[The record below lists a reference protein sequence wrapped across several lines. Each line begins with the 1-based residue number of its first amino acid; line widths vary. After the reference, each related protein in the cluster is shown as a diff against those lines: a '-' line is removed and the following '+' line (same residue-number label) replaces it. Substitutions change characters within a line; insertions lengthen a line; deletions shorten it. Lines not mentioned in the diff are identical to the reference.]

1 MKRSIVSLSCTVI
14 PRLGSRPSGAARG
27 SRYPALLRLHG
38 VPRRSLHQG
47 HVDAIRSILGGRGG
61 AVLSNSSDEARVD
74 ESSSAPHPDDGAGSD
89 LEAYTS
95 DWTKLYSGGTCVCF
109 PANTNEV
116 SRVLKYCDDHKI
128 GVVPQGGNTGL
139 VGGAVARNPHELII
153 SLRRMNRIIEI
164 DAASAVLYCEAG
176 CILES
181 LMQASEPLGFIVPLD
196 LGAKGSCQIGG
207 NVSTN
212 AGGLRVVRYGSMQ
225 ANVLGLEV
233 VLADGTVLDMLR
245 GLRKDN
251 CGYHLRH
258 LFVGAE
264 GSLGVVTKVAIQLFP
279 KPRNTMVMLFKVT

>member
-1 MKRSIVSLSCTVI
+1 V
-14 PRLGSRPSGAARG
+14 
-27 SRYPALLRLHG
+27 
-38 VPRRSLHQG
+38 RRHLHQG
-47 HVDAIRSILGGRGG
+47 HIDAIRSILGGRNG
-61 AVLSNSSDEARVD
+61 AVLSSSIQNASFKALTAV
-74 ESSSAPHPDDGAGSD
+74 PHPDDGAMDD

-95 DWTKLYSGGTCVCF
+95 DWTRLYSGGTCVCF
-109 PANTNEV
+109 PSDTTEV
-116 SRVLKYCDDHKI
+116 SRVLKYCNEQQI

-139 VGGAVARNPHELII
+139 VGGAVARNPHELIV

-164 DAASAVLYCEAG
+164 DVDSAVLYCEAG
-176 CILES
+176 CVLES
-181 LMQASEPLGFIVPLD
+181 LMQALEPHGLIVPLD

-233 VLADGTVLDMLR
+233 VLADGTIIDMLR

-264 GSLGVVTKVAIQLFP
+264 GSLGVVTKVAMQLFP
-279 KPRNTMVMLFKVT
+279 KPKNTMAILFKVRRRSALIILCD

>member
-1 MKRSIVSLSCTVI
+1 
-14 PRLGSRPSGAARG
+14 
-27 SRYPALLRLHG
+27 
-38 VPRRSLHQG
+38 
-47 HVDAIRSILGGRGG
+47 
-61 AVLSNSSDEARVD
+61 
-74 ESSSAPHPDDGAGSD
+74 
-89 LEAYTS
+89 
-95 DWTKLYSGGTCVCF
+95 
-109 PANTNEV
+109 
-116 SRVLKYCDDHKI
+116 VLKYCDDHKI